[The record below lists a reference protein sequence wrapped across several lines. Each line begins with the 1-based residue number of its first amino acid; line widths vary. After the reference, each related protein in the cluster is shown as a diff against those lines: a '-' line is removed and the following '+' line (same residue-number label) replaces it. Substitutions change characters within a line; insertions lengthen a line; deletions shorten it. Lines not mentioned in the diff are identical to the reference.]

1 MEKVSKVKYDQTLVL
16 SNMESIGAFYVQ
28 CTGAIESADF
38 GDADNLYCRYCFSI
52 GADWGIVG
60 GVDLGTSQMAQKSA
74 NRDQDIVWNFP
85 IDITFKSTN
94 IYGWPRMAISVA
106 GLDFLGRD
114 VIKGYGSVLIPLT
127 PGRHTIEVDTFLPM
141 SSSSINSIFSW
152 LLGNPPEFFDSKLV
166 CMGNNR
172 DVTRTQKSG
181 RVKVHLNIFTK
192 GMNDAG
198 FSISDASIP
207 ISNHTNAAPV

>member
-1 MEKVSKVKYDQTLVL
+1 MDAIQ
-16 SNMESIGAFYVQ
+16 AFYVH

-38 GDADNLYCRYCFSI
+38 GDSDNLYCRYCFSI

-85 IDITFKSTN
+85 IDVTFKSTN

-127 PGRHTIEVDTFLPM
+127 PGRHTIEVDTFVPIA
-141 SSSSINSIFSW
+141 SSTINNIFSW
-152 LLGNPPEFFDSKLV
+152 LLGNPPEFFDSKIV
-166 CMGNNR
+166 CHGNNR
-172 DVTRTQKSG
+172 DVTRTQKTG
-181 RVKVHLNIFTK
+181 RVKLHLNIFTK
-192 GMNDAG
+192 GMRDAG
-198 FSISDASIP
+198 YMIADSSVQVQ
-207 ISNHTNAAPV
+207 HAAATAPPV